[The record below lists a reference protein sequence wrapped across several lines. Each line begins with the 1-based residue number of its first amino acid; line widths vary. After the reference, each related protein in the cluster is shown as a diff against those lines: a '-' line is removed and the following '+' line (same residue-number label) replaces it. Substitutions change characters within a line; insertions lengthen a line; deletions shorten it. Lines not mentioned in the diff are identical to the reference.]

1 MGTIKKRH
9 LAGRWSEKLRTMP
22 HRLGQLSWARRSS
35 LIQRVDGKS
44 PLFAMEF
51 QNPKMGKWVKPRSR
65 IPPTDGSGNAEGAS
79 LIANVLH
86 RLHAYCSIRIGY
98 HRVGWNSLS
107 HFGVSGFT
115 MLHENTYE
123 FFRTPSE

>member
-1 MGTIKKRH
+1 
-9 LAGRWSEKLRTMP
+9 MP

-51 QNPKMGKWVKPRSR
+51 QNPKMGEWVKPRCR
-65 IPPTDGSGNAEGAS
+65 IPPTDGSGSAEGAS

-86 RLHAYCSIRIGY
+86 RLHAYCSIRIGH
-98 HRVGWNSLS
+98 HRVGVEFIISLRS
-107 HFGVSGFT
+107 VGVY
-115 MLHENTYE
+115 NVA
-123 FFRTPSE
+123 